1 MGIMGPNSRD
11 GVDDVALAMVA
22 MLKHFHSTVG
32 FAKEDIW
39 CIDDLVVQNIIDN
52 GNIMHPNFS
61 FKGGYKGNH
70 QKITIGLGL
79 VGLPALSPHGSAMLI

>member
-39 CIDDLVVQNIIDN
+39 CIDDLVV
-52 GNIMHPNFS
+52 
-61 FKGGYKGNH
+61 
-70 QKITIGLGL
+70 
-79 VGLPALSPHGSAMLI
+79 